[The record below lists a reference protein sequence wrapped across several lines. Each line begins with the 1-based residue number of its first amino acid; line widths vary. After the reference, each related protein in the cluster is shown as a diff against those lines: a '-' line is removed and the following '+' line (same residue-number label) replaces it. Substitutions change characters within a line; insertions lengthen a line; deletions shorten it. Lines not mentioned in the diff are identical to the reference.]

1 MDRKQVKEKARYAFI
16 REKANQIQEK
26 SRHNYFVL
34 GTFTV
39 IDRARDIKQYGS
51 DPEESNSATDRIEE
65 AAISAASRTERAV
78 RYAKGKK
85 QNNVSHHE
93 PHFEIDTEVASYTG
107 PDPTGMRFT
116 VKRISEEDNI
126 SASPQ
131 KLMREEAVN
140 DYKAQIHQ
148 KRYDASMSET
158 DIPPYKEKA
167 DRPYIKTRETT
178 QARHTSSQVAS
189 RHIQPSGSKAQELKA
204 QAVREQG
211 RRLARNTSIKQSV
224 HKQSRRD
231 SALRKMKA
239 AMEQAARSSARS
251 ALLAGSGFLL
261 LLLPLLLLFGAA
273 GALFGS
279 SADIGNAPVSDEV
292 KSYAGLIQI
301 YAMEHGI
308 LEYAELIAAVMMQ
321 ESGGQGG
328 DPMQASEC
336 AFNTKYPKTPGSITD
351 PEYSVSVGIQAL
363 ADCLSMAGAE
373 GPEDIER
380 ISLALQGYN
389 FGSGYISWAM
399 HNYGGYSELN
409 ALEFSEM
416 MAQRMGWTGYGD
428 PQYVQHVMRYYGTVE
443 NILERNKKLTKITD

>member
-26 SRHNYFVL
+26 SRHKYSVP
-34 GTFTV
+34 GAFTV

-51 DPEESNSATDRIEE
+51 DTEESNSATDSLEG
-65 AAISAASRTERAV
+65 ATISAAHRVLRSA

-85 QNNVSHHE
+85 NTFLDETNYDRDLESENE
-93 PHFEIDTEVASYTG
+93 PDAGF
-107 PDPTGMRFT
+107 DPTGMRFT
-116 VKRISEEDNI
+116 VKRISEEDNM

-158 DIPPYKEKA
+158 DMPPYKEKA

-189 RHIQPSGSKAQELKA
+189 RHIHPSGSKA

-211 RRLARNTSIKQSV
+211 RRLARNTSIKQTV

-231 SALRKMKA
+231 SALRKIKA
-239 AMEQAARSSARS
+239 AMEQAARGYKRP
-251 ALLAGSGFLL
+251 ALLAGGGFLL
-261 LLLPLLLLFGAA
+261 LLLPLLLLLGAA
-273 GALFGS
+273 GAMFGS
-279 SADIGNAPVSDEV
+279 SAEIGNAPVSDEV

-351 PEYSVSVGIQAL
+351 PEYSINIGIRNL
-363 ADCLSMAGAE
+363 ADCLSQAE
-373 GPEDIER
+373 AEDPADIER

-399 HNYGGYSELN
+399 RNYGGYSELN

-416 MAQRMGWTGYGD
+416 MTQRMGWTGYGD
-428 PQYVQHVMRYYGTVE
+428 PQYVQHVMRYYT
-443 NILERNKKLTKITD
+443 ISTATPQD

>member
-1 MDRKQVKEKARYAFI
+1 MDRKQLKEKARYAFI

-26 SRHNYFVL
+26 ARHNYFVP

-65 AAISAASRTERAV
+65 AAISAASRVLRSA

-85 QNNVSHHE
+85 NTFLDETNYDRDLESENE
-93 PHFEIDTEVASYTG
+93 PDAGF
-107 PDPTGMRFT
+107 DPTGMRFT
-116 VKRISEEDNI
+116 VKRISEEDNM

-189 RHIQPSGSKAQELKA
+189 RHIHPSGSKA

-211 RRLARNTSIKQSV
+211 RRLARNTSIKQTV

-231 SALRKMKA
+231 SALRKIKA
-239 AMEQAARSSARS
+239 AMEQAARGYKRP
-251 ALLAGSGFLL
+251 ALLAGGGFLL
-261 LLLPLLLLFGAA
+261 LLLPLLLLLGAA
-273 GALFGS
+273 GAMFGS
-279 SADIGNAPVSDEV
+279 SAEIGNAPVSDEV

-351 PEYSVSVGIQAL
+351 PEYSINIGLRNL
-363 ADCLSMAGAE
+363 ADCLSQAE
-373 GPEDIER
+373 AEDPADIER

-399 HNYGGYSELN
+399 RNYGGYSELN

-416 MAQRMGWTGYGD
+416 MTQRMGWTGYGD
-428 PQYVQHVMRYYGTVE
+428 PQYVQHVMRYYT
-443 NILERNKKLTKITD
+443 ISTATPQD